1 MKQSPIKYWL
11 AFTPEWFERHQR
23 ALLWLANN
31 RWLGGAFRRRIN
43 LRPDMRVIS
52 ITPDAVNYASDGAEC
67 VLIAYPGP
75 AVAMDVYRA
84 FKPLWWAIHYW
95 DEIIAD
101 RWVPELSYGFDTLTA
116 NTEPSSSQYFDG
128 QISSDAVGQST
139 ANSATTGATVTAFM
153 DGDILQLDASYSN
166 ISKKYTFSRLFFK
179 FNLTSIAGLTQVTN
193 AVFSIGGGSRLNEPL
208 IIYLRESTIADG
220 NTTLSNTPDG
230 NGIRDW
236 QKINP
241 TTYVAFQGSSV
252 PYYSTVNGPANFTFF
267 NGTYLG
273 NPVLGLD
280 FIRSK
285 MGGVLKLAL
294 QHQRDGGSAIT
305 SQSYINFFGRETGAA
320 GARPTM
326 TITYTRAVYP
336 TGLASTA
343 TFGTFTA
350 SAGAPQVQPSGLVSS
365 NAFGTFTIARVVLA
379 ATMTGLANTNAF
391 GTFRNATIR
400 PTGLVNVNGF
410 GYPFFG
416 SVAPT
421 GIASTN
427 AFGTFTIAGQAFGVS
442 PTGIASTNAFGLFST
457 TSPFPTS
464 IYAARLIDEP
474 IEYGYEVYQYED
486 GSADV
491 NVQPCGARRWT
502 LEYEGLSAAEI
513 RQLISHYNL
522 MRGSSGTFNFYHRR
536 DAVTY
541 SGVRYV
547 SMTIPQRQRAWN
559 NAATIVLEKLQ

>member
-1 MKQSPIKYWL
+1 MTKSPIKYWL

-23 ALLWLANN
+23 MLLWLANS

-43 LRPDMRVIS
+43 LRPDMRVVS

-67 VLIAYPGP
+67 VLIAYTGP
-75 AVAMDVYRA
+75 SVAMDIYHA
-84 FKPLWWAIHYW
+84 FRPIWWAIHYW

-116 NTEPSSSQYFDG
+116 NTEPTPSQYFEG
-128 QISSDAVGQST
+128 QISSDATGQAT
-139 ANSATTGATVTAFM
+139 ANSAATGATVTVFM
-153 DGDILQLDASYSN
+153 SNDILQLDASYSN
-166 ISKKYTFSRLFFK
+166 ISKRYTFSRLFFK

-193 AVFSIGGGSRLNEPL
+193 AVFTIGVGDRFNEPVA
-208 IIYLRESTIADG
+208 IYLRESTIADG

-230 NGIRDW
+230 NSIRDW

-241 TTYVAFQGSSV
+241 TTYVAYQGTTA
-252 PYYSTVNGPANFTFF
+252 PYGPADLTFF

-273 NPVLGLD
+273 SPVLGLD

-305 SQSYINFFGRETGAA
+305 SQSYINFSGCETGNASM
-320 GARPTM
+320 RPKM

-336 TGLASTA
+336 TALSDGDA
-343 TFGTFTA
+343 FGTFTA
-350 SAGAPQVQPSGLVSS
+350 SAGAPQVQPSGLASS

-379 ATMTGLANTNAF
+379 ATMTGIASTNAF
-391 GTFRNATIR
+391 GTFRDATIR

-416 SVAPT
+416 SVALT

-457 TSPFPTS
+457 TSPFPIS
-464 IYAARLIDEP
+464 VYIARLIDEP
-474 IEYGYEVYQYED
+474 IEYGYEVYQFED

-502 LEYEGLSAAEI
+502 LEYEGLSAVEI

-522 MRGSSGTFNFYHRR
+522 MRGSSGTFSFYHRR

-547 SMTIPQRQRAWN
+547 SMAIPQRQRAWS